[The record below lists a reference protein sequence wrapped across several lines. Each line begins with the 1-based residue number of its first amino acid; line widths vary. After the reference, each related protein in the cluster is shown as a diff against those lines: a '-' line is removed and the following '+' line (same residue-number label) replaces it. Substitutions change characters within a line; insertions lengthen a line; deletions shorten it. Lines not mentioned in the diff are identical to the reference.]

1 MRHNQGMSHARLFVL
16 GLLGL
21 ACACGAGAVRDTPSG
36 DATAAARKY
45 VIEHR
50 PELEREI
57 HIGSGEALYEL
68 SILANC
74 QDLPE
79 LGRSLRRKQAEIF
92 PVPAPSDPDV
102 ADRIVDVMRRES
114 VLRCRDLETGP
125 NRPFAA
131 GRHRV
136 FGTTSRNGAPA
147 PATDG

>member
-1 MRHNQGMSHARLFVL
+1 MSHDRPFVV

-21 ACACGAGAVRDTPSG
+21 ACACGGAAVRDVPAG
-36 DATAAARKY
+36 DATPAATQY

-57 HIGSGEALYEL
+57 RIGSGEALHEL
-68 SILANC
+68 SILAAC

-79 LGRSLRRKQAEIF
+79 LGRSLKRKQAEIF
-92 PVPAPSDPDV
+92 PVPPPSDPEV
-102 ADRIVDVMRRES
+102 ADRILDVMRRES

-131 GRHRV
+131 GRRSV
-136 FGTTSRNGAPA
+136 FGPTS
-147 PATDG
+147 

>member
-1 MRHNQGMSHARLFVL
+1 MSHNQGMSRVHPLLL

-21 ACACGAGAVRDTPSG
+21 ACACGASAVREARSG
-36 DATAAARKY
+36 DATAAATRY

-57 HIGSGEALYEL
+57 RIGSGEALYEL
-68 SILANC
+68 SILADC

-79 LGRSLRRKQAEIF
+79 LGRSLKRKQAEIF
-92 PVPAPSDPDV
+92 PVPAPSDPQV

-114 VLRCRDLETGP
+114 VLRCRDLESGP

-131 GRHRV
+131 GRRAV
-136 FGTTSRNGAPA
+136 VGPTS
-147 PATDG
+147 